1 MDNVKK
7 YGLKE
12 QVALLP
18 LSPGVYQ
25 FLDKNGTI
33 IYVGKA
39 KSLRKRVSSYFMQN
53 KEHSAKVQVLV
64 RQIAAIRHIVVDT
77 ETDALLL
84 ENSLIKTLQP
94 RYNILL
100 KDDKTY
106 PWIVVRREPFP
117 RVQSTRILNRDGSQ
131 YFGPYGSVMMQRS
144 ILEFIREVIPLRTC
158 SLNLSPTAIA
168 KGRYSVCLQYHLGN
182 CKGPCVGAQSEE
194 EYDALVDM
202 TVSIL
207 KGDLRPV
214 RTYLEKEMEA
224 AAQNLKFEV
233 AQRYKT
239 RLDALDN
246 YSSKSVIVSARIVN
260 VDVFSLLVDDDVA
273 YCNFLR
279 IRHGSVVGVYTIRL
293 TTGID
298 TDPAQMLTL
307 AIQHI
312 AETIAGTLAKEVI
325 VPYLP
330 SAAQLFDGVTFTVPK
345 RGEKLD
351 LLEFSLKSARIYR
364 AEQLK
369 NLEIKN
375 PERHTERLMATM
387 QKELHLDRPPR
398 HIECFDNSNL
408 QGTNPV
414 ASCVVFRDGKPSRK
428 EYRHFNIKTVIGADD
443 FASMREIVFRRY
455 SRLIAEGAELPD
467 LIIVDGGK
475 GQLSSAYAVLCE
487 LGIEKQVPI
496 VGLAKRIEEI
506 FFPGDPMPYYL
517 SRTGEPLKVVCHI
530 RDEAHRFRDGKPSR
544 KEYRHFNIK
553 TVIGADD
560 FASMREIVFRRYSR
574 LIAEGAELPDLIIVD
589 GGKGQLSSAYAVLC
603 ELGIEKQVPIVGL
616 AKRIE
621 EIFFPGDPMPYYL
634 SRTGEPL
641 KVVCHIRDEAH
652 RFGITFH
659 RQKRSKGFIHSEL
672 ENIEGVG
679 PKTIE
684 LLLRHF
690 RTVEKIRTAPA
701 EELSA
706 LVGPAKAARLLVH
719 FGRQ

>member
-158 SLNLSPTAIA
+158 SLNLSPAAIA

-224 AAQNLKFEV
+224 AARNLKFEV

-246 YSSKSVIVSARIVN
+246 YSSKSVIVSARIVD

-443 FASMREIVFRRY
+443 QLVAGLLEVLLQDHQI
-455 SRLIAEGAELPD
+455 LGAEAHDGMD
-467 LIIVDGGK
+467 LSAIVMELLQHGIRNGAAHAAAHNGDLLLALDVRGLAQRADEIMQRLSLFEGIQFHRRTADDLVNNRNRAALTVVIRN
-475 GQLSSAYAVLCE
+475 GQRDALAVLQRAQNDE
-487 LGIEKQVPI
+487 LA
-496 VGLAKRIEEI
+496 GLRFFGDKRRVDHHLGDGRVQAL
-506 FFPGDPMPYYL
+506 FFDNP
-517 SRTGEPLKVVCHI
+517 KH
-530 RDEAHRFRDGKPSR
+530 
-544 KEYRHFNIK
+544 
-553 TVIGADD
+553 GA
-560 FASMREIVFRRYSR
+560 
-574 LIAEGAELPDLIIVD
+574 
-589 GGKGQLSSAYAVLC
+589 SS
-603 ELGIEKQVPIVGL
+603 
-616 AKRIE
+616 
-621 EIFFPGDPMPYYL
+621 
-634 SRTGEPL
+634 
-641 KVVCHIRDEAH
+641 
-652 RFGITFH
+652 
-659 RQKRSKGFIHSEL
+659 
-672 ENIEGVG
+672 
-679 PKTIE
+679 
-684 LLLRHF
+684 
-690 RTVEKIRTAPA
+690 
-701 EELSA
+701 
-706 LVGPAKAARLLVH
+706 
-719 FGRQ
+719 

>member
-1 MDNVKK
+1 MAGTEKNN
-7 YGLKE
+7 LRE
-12 QVALLP
+12 QVAMLP
-18 LSPGVYQ
+18 QSPGVYQ
-25 FLDKNGTI
+25 FVDRSGTI

-39 KSLRKRVSSYFMQN
+39 KSLRKRVSSYFVQS
-53 KEHSAKVQVLV
+53 KEHSPKVRVLV
-64 RQIAAIRHIVVDT
+64 KQIAEIRHIVVDS

-106 PWIVVRREPFP
+106 PWIVVRREHFP
-117 RVQSTRILNRDGSQ
+117 RVQSTRQLNRDGSQ
-131 YFGPYGSVMMQRS
+131 YFGPYGSVVMQHS
-144 ILEFIREVIPLRTC
+144 VLDFIREVVPLRTC
-158 SLNLSPTAIA
+158 KLNLAPEQIA
-168 KGRYSVCLQYHLGN
+168 KGKYTVCLQYHLGN
-182 CKGPCVGAQSEE
+182 CKGPCIGAQGEG
-194 EYDALVDM
+194 EYGRLVDM
-202 TVSIL
+202 VFAVL

-214 RTYLEKEMEA
+214 RSYLEQEMQRA
-224 AAQNLKFEV
+224 AGELKFEL
-233 AQRYKT
+233 AQRYKQ

-246 YSSKSVIVSARIVN
+246 YAGKSVIVSAKIVD
-260 VDVFSLLVDDDVA
+260 VDVFSLLPDDDVA
-273 YCNFLR
+273 YCNFVR
-279 IRHGSVVGVYTIRL
+279 IRHGSVVGVYTVKL
-293 TTGID
+293 KTGVGGD
-298 TDPAQMLTL
+298 ERDMLTL
-307 AIQHI
+307 AIQHVV
-312 AETIAGTLAKEVI
+312 EHIAGTLAREVI
-325 VPYLP
+325 VPFLP
-330 SAAQLFDGVTFTVPK
+330 STTLLFDGVTFTVPK
-345 RGEKLD
+345 RGEKLE
-351 LLEFSLKSARIYR
+351 LLEFSQKSARIYR

-375 PERHTERLMATM
+375 PERYTERLMNAL
-387 QKELHLDRPPR
+387 QKELRLDRQPR

-530 RDEAHRFRDGKPSR
+530 RDEAHRF
-544 KEYRHFNIK
+544 
-553 TVIGADD
+553 
-560 FASMREIVFRRYSR
+560 
-574 LIAEGAELPDLIIVD
+574 
-589 GGKGQLSSAYAVLC
+589 
-603 ELGIEKQVPIVGL
+603 
-616 AKRIE
+616 
-621 EIFFPGDPMPYYL
+621 
-634 SRTGEPL
+634 
-641 KVVCHIRDEAH
+641 
-652 RFGITFH
+652 GITFH
-659 RQKRSKGFIHSEL
+659 RQKRSKAFIHSEL